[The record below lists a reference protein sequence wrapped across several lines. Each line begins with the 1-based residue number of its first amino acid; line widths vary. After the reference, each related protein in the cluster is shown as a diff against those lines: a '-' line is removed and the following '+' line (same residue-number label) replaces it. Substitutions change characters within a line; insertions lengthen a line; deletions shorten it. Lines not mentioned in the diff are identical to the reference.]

1 MSKQKT
7 MKKSIKITIPEP
19 CHEDWATMT
28 PTQKGRH
35 CAVCEKEVIDFTK
48 HTNEQLYKTV
58 VSGGSLC
65 GRFSKKQLDHTIS
78 LSRKEG
84 RSWAS
89 YAASLLIPAAI
100 LATQEIKAQGEV
112 YTTEQTDGNYTSLG
126 ISSLSRKQNKQDTLQ
141 KQTTHIIKG
150 MVSEELEPLAGISIS
165 IKGTKKGTHTHLD
178 GTYELEVAVGDILV
192 FEYVDYKTVE
202 IIISKETKAILN
214 ITMEPYNVKGIM
226 MGKIAYVPSNTQT
239 SS

>member
-1 MSKQKT
+1 

-35 CAVCEKEVIDFTK
+35 CALCEKEVIDFTNY
-48 HTNEQLYKTV
+48 TNEQLYKTV
-58 VSGGSLC
+58 ANGGNLC
-65 GRFSKKQLDHTIS
+65 GRFSEKQLDRNIS

-112 YTTEQTDGNYTSLG
+112 YTTEQTDGRYTSLG

-141 KQTTHIIKG
+141 KQTTRIIKG
-150 MVSEELEPLAGISIS
+150 TVSEGFGPLPGTAIF
-165 IKGTKKGTHTHLD
+165 IKGTKKGTHAKLD
-178 GTYELEVAVGDILV
+178 GTYELEVTVGDILV
-192 FEYVDYKTVE
+192 FKYVSHKTVE
-202 IIISKETKAILN
+202 INIDKETEAIIN
-214 ITMEPYNVKGIM
+214 ITMESYKVKSIM
-226 MGKIAYVPSNTQT
+226 MGKIAYVPDNSHT
-239 SS
+239 SSKGKN